1 MYIKS
6 YISKNQHVFGDYQ
19 INFESDG
26 SPLSPD
32 IAQTKEVSEMVT
44 AKEDGQANHYSFIIG
59 ENGSGK
65 TSLLKSIIVE
75 QLCKRNPYG
84 WSDAVN
90 GGAHYIKY
98 VSTPSPAPINS
109 MDFSKIVLCSNNK
122 FLDINKFLY
131 DIYYEY
137 TPNSF
142 TLNETLLN
150 TFILYKSDIKKLT
163 DIIAKKKD
171 TIWKVQ
177 IEYLPQRTYQHF
189 SGTKITNPSNVI
201 QILQAFIPLV
211 KQQAKGAGL
220 TNEQQ
225 DLYQIIDNI
234 NSSKYFH
241 YGWTRYPSMQSFFN
255 TIANSSL
262 FKNLET
268 IYNTYFKKSSEDI
281 LANRKYDDRNYSA
294 YEIQDITLEDLTE
307 DDTWLM
313 PLMSQLGV
321 IRYDILLNDVIVDD
335 LSSGEQMM
343 IQLFCN
349 LAPVCNNANHS
360 NILLLFDEPETSLH
374 PRWQQQFP
382 LIFKTVVEDIYGIND
397 SHFIFCTHSPIIIH
411 NAVQLG
417 NSSVLKFAYKNNKFS
432 SKIVNDVNKF
442 CIEQLLIDDFGFEYL
457 PQSKLDEMANMLK
470 EYDAKNVVCDTST
483 LKSQIEELYNQ
494 VMK

>member
-6 YISKNQHVFGDYQ
+6 YISKNQHVFGDYH

-65 TSLLKSIIVE
+65 TSLLKSIIIGLLSKYTDNNWTEIRKGGLSYSKYVGKKFTHMHE
-75 QLCKRNPYG
+75 YQKSSVGFNAIVLWANYRFLSAEKGLENMYFENRMGQTGSKVPLLRMLKSYNEKLNDLNYYLRNKDCTWRIEIEYFPQPQYEYRDGGKIIEINHNLQPLYSAFTTLITNESKGINQNLGDEYGQFLYNVANNPYFPTRVDPKNPRQHFIEIAESG
-84 WSDAVN
+84 IYKKLQELAPVFKRGSSNDRIYN
-90 GGAHYIKY
+90 GREHSSYYIDHNALSSLKEEDLWILPLLAEMGLVRY
-98 VSTPSPAPINS
+98 EIF
-109 MDFSKIVLCSNNK
+109 MD
-122 FLDINKFLY
+122 DI
-131 DIYYEY
+131 
-137 TPNSF
+137 P
-142 TLNETLLN
+142 LNE
-150 TFILYKSDIKKLT
+150 
-163 DIIAKKKD
+163 
-171 TIWKVQ
+171 
-177 IEYLPQRTYQHF
+177 
-189 SGTKITNPSNVI
+189 
-201 QILQAFIPLV
+201 
-211 KQQAKGAGL
+211 
-220 TNEQQ
+220 
-225 DLYQIIDNI
+225 
-234 NSSKYFH
+234 
-241 YGWTRYPSMQSFFN
+241 
-255 TIANSSL
+255 
-262 FKNLET
+262 
-268 IYNTYFKKSSEDI
+268 
-281 LANRKYDDRNYSA
+281 
-294 YEIQDITLEDLTE
+294 
-307 DDTWLM
+307 
-313 PLMSQLGV
+313 
-321 IRYDILLNDVIVDD
+321 
-335 LSSGEQMM
+335 LSSGEQMI

-349 LAPVCNNANHS
+349 LAPICAKLGTNS
-360 NILLLFDEPETSLH
+360 SYLILCDEPETSLH